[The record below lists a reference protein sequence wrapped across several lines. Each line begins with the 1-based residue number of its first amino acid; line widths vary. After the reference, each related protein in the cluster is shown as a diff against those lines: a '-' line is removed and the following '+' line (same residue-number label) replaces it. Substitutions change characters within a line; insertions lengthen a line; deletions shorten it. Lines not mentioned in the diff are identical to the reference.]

1 MLALLFDDDLGLSQ
15 RVEELPLEQFIAQL
29 VSVIPSTQA
38 TSAPICPCA
47 NNTSAWRSFATITS
61 AEYLLRGMV
70 SLLQIGIAKFTLG
83 SV

>member
-47 NNTSAWRSFATITS
+47 SNTSAWRSFATITS
-61 AEYLLRGMV
+61 ADLLRGMV